1 MNTRTLAALTA
12 GILALGLSAC
22 GSDDDQDPADP
33 SMTVSV
39 SQDGPAAE
47 GITDDMRNNR
57 SVTTGPDGTFTNFG
71 SEEDRAQVFAE
82 WICSTGKNAA
92 ASIPATSAATHILAT
107 SSDPEDKKIALDIM
121 QKVQGAD
128 AITPEVPLS
137 IAPDGDA
144 CSGWVWDHYLE
155 SQTET
160 QYDAFTAEK
169 ANQLGLI

>member
-1 MNTRTLAALTA
+1 MNTRALASLAA
-12 GILALGLSAC
+12 GILALSLAACSSANDQADGLEVTS
-22 GSDDDQDPADP
+22 SW
-33 SMTVSV
+33 
-39 SQDGPAAE
+39 DGPIAD
-47 GITDDMRNNR
+47 GITDDMINNR
-57 SVTTGPDGTFTNFG
+57 SVTTGPGGTSTDFG
-71 SEEDRAQVFAE
+71 SEEDRAQVFAD

-92 ASIPATSAATHILAT
+92 ESIPATSAATHILAT

-128 AITPEVPLS
+128 AITPSVPLS

-155 SQTET
+155 SQAET